1 MIVYYNSIKR
11 KRNMPNKF
19 VYSDFEKQKN
29 KELEFLFSDW
39 IKQLSKNKT
48 PIDNGNKEKTTP
60 ADCFAKDGF
69 FPGYFD
75 ENNLKV
81 CFIGRETRLI
91 GGHDF
96 RDTTKE
102 FFEIDFSKNNN
113 WWRHIL
119 YIVYGIKTKGEFKF
133 EEIPDSLGILNEMY
147 DSKKYGFASIN
158 ISKYSNDNKSNWQ
171 TNINLVHRFLKDSEL
186 EKTNFFQKELEIL
199 NPDVIITANLW
210 DIIESDYINL
220 CLPESNFSET
230 KNIIHNGESIAEYG
244 KYNLNGKTIDFID
257 LYHFSAKKSDKY
269 CYYNPVMKILFNK
282 NRK

>member
-1 MIVYYNSIKR
+1 MIVIVYYNSTKR
-11 KRNMPNKF
+11 KRIMSNKF
-19 VYSDFEKQKN
+19 EYSDFEKQKN
-29 KELEFLFSDW
+29 KELNSLFSDW

-48 PIDNGNKEKTTP
+48 PIDNGKKRKKTP
-60 ADCFAKDGF
+60 AACFAKDGF

-91 GGHDF
+91 GGYDF

-102 FFEIDFSKNNN
+102 FFDDPDPKNS
-113 WWRHIL
+113 WWRRIL
-119 YIVYGIKTKGEFKF
+119 KIMYGIQNNGEIEF
-133 EEIPDSLGILNEMY
+133 EKLNTINILNEMY
-147 DSKKYGFASIN
+147 DSNKYGFAVIN
-158 ISKYSNDNKSNWQ
+158 ISKFSNDDESNWQ

-199 NPDVIITANLW
+199 DPDVIITANLW
-210 DIIESDYINL
+210 NGLIKKEYLNL
-220 CLPESNFSET
+220 CLPPEKFINEKKLKDNVAIYYEF
-230 KNIIHNGESIAEYG
+230 
-244 KYNLNGKTIDFID
+244 NLNDKKIDFID
-257 LYHFSAKKSDKY
+257 LYHFSTPGKSDKY

>member
-11 KRNMPNKF
+11 KRIMSNKF
-19 VYSDFEKQKN
+19 EYSDFEKQKN
-29 KELEFLFSDW
+29 KELESLFSDW

-48 PIDNGNKEKTTP
+48 PIDNGNKRKKTP
-60 ADCFAKDGF
+60 AACFAKDGF

-102 FFEIDFSKNNN
+102 FFEIDFSNNKN

-119 YIVYGIKTKGEFKF
+119 YIVYGIKTKGEFSY
-133 EEIPDSLGILNEMY
+133 EEIKPANEILDEMIKNN
-147 DSKKYGFASIN
+147 DYGFASIN
-158 ISKYSNDNKSNWQ
+158 ISKYSNDDESNWQ

-199 NPDVIITANLW
+199 DPDVIITANLW
-210 DIIESDYINL
+210 NGLIKEEYLNL
-220 CLPESNFSET
+220 CLPPEKFINEKKLKDNVAIYYEF
-230 KNIIHNGESIAEYG
+230 
-244 KYNLNGKTIDFID
+244 NLNDKKIDFID
-257 LYHFSAKKSDKY
+257 LYHFSTPGKSDKY

>member
-1 MIVYYNSIKR
+1 MS
-11 KRNMPNKF
+11 NKF
-19 VYSDFEKQKN
+19 EYSDFENQKN
-29 KELEFLFSDW
+29 KELESLFSDW

-91 GGHDF
+91 GGYDF

-102 FFEIDFSKNNN
+102 FFEIDFSNNNN
-113 WWRHIL
+113 WWRRIL
-119 YIVYGIKTKGEFKF
+119 KIMYGIQNNGEIEF
-133 EEIPDSLGILNEMY
+133 EKLNTIDILNEMY
-147 DSKKYGFASIN
+147 DSNKYGFAVIN
-158 ISKYSNDNKSNWQ
+158 ISKFSNDHPNNWESN
-171 TNINLVHRFLKDSEL
+171 TNLIDRFLKDSEL
-186 EKTNFFQKELEIL
+186 DKRNFFNEELEIL
-199 NPDVIITANLW
+199 SPDVIITANLW
-210 DIIESDYINL
+210 NGLIKEEYLNL
-220 CLPESNFSET
+220 CLPPEKFINEKKLKDNVAIYYEF
-230 KNIIHNGESIAEYG
+230 
-244 KYNLNGKTIDFID
+244 NLNGKKIDFID

-269 CYYNPVMKILFNK
+269 CYYNPVMKILFNN

>member
-11 KRNMPNKF
+11 KRIMSNKF
-19 VYSDFEKQKN
+19 EYSDFEKQKN
-29 KELEFLFSDW
+29 KELYSLFSDW

-48 PIDNGNKEKTTP
+48 PIDNGKKRKKTP
-60 ADCFAKDGF
+60 AACFAKDGF

-75 ENNLKV
+75 ENNLRV

-91 GGHDF
+91 GGYDF

-102 FFEIDFSKNNN
+102 FFEIDFSNNNN

-220 CLPESNFSET
+220 CLPKSNFQKT
-230 KNIIHNGESIAEYG
+230 KNVIHNGETVAEYG
-244 KYNLNGKTIDFID
+244 KYNLNGKIIDFID

-269 CYYNPVMKILFNK
+269 CYYNPVMKILFNN

>member
-1 MIVYYNSIKR
+1 MS
-11 KRNMPNKF
+11 NKF
-19 VYSDFEKQKN
+19 EYSDFEKQKN
-29 KELEFLFSDW
+29 KELESLFSDW

-91 GGHDF
+91 GGYDF

-102 FFEIDFSKNNN
+102 FFDDPDPKNS
-113 WWRHIL
+113 WWRRIL
-119 YIVYGIKTKGEFKF
+119 KIMYGIQNNGEIEF
-133 EEIPDSLGILNEMY
+133 EKLNTIDILNEMY
-147 DSKKYGFASIN
+147 DSNKYGFAVIN

>member
-1 MIVYYNSIKR
+1 MS
-11 KRNMPNKF
+11 NKF
-19 VYSDFEKQKN
+19 EYSDFEKQKN
-29 KELEFLFSDW
+29 KELNSLFSDW

-91 GGHDF
+91 GGYDF

-102 FFEIDFSKNNN
+102 FFEIDFSNKNN

-244 KYNLNGKTIDFID
+244 KYNLN
-257 LYHFSAKKSDKY
+257 
-269 CYYNPVMKILFNK
+269 
-282 NRK
+282 RKLE

>member
-1 MIVYYNSIKR
+1 MS
-11 KRNMPNKF
+11 NKF
-19 VYSDFEKQKN
+19 EYSDFEKQKN
-29 KELEFLFSDW
+29 KELNSLFSDW

-48 PIDNGNKEKTTP
+48 PIDNGKKEKTTP

-75 ENNLKV
+75 ENNLRV

-102 FFEIDFSKNNN
+102 FFDDPDPKNS
-113 WWRHIL
+113 WWRRIL
-119 YIVYGIKTKGEFKF
+119 KIMYGIQNNGEIEF
-133 EEIPDSLGILNEMY
+133 EKLNTINILNEMY
-147 DSKKYGFASIN
+147 DSNKYGFAVIN
-158 ISKYSNDNKSNWQ
+158 ISKFSNDDESNWQ